1 MRGSVNIARPLVVQF
16 NTIKG
21 DLDALE
27 AVKGDLGTFIDIL
40 FPDADP
46 NLSGLRELALAQ
58 KEAAE
63 TPEDLL
69 SSMMQEITQPDIPPT
84 VEEVRLMSLH
94 KSKGFSSPYVFIA
107 GCVEG
112 ILPPAPDNDLP
123 KAAKDE
129 VLEEARRLGAD
140 RTPLLI
146 GKSPGGAEVL
156 PERTNEGIV
165 RRRLTRES
173 DDVLVERIDISVRR
187 RNDRCG
193 RDWRRRQGGRCSSG
207 YHRRGNGLPV
217 RISGY
222 DKGSQGHPLHQA
234 FEIGHQQSPEF
245 VQPNVFGDPS
255 ARCSYKVCLP

>member
-69 SSMMQEITQPDIPPT
+69 SSMMQEITQPDIPST

-129 VLEEARRLGAD
+129 VLEEARRLFYVAITRVKAD
-140 RTPLLI
+140 P
-146 GKSPGGAEVL
+146 A
-156 PERTNEGIV
+156 
-165 RRRLTRES
+165 
-173 DDVLVERIDISVRR
+173 
-187 RNDRCG
+187 NDRPG
-193 RDWRRRQGGRCSSG
+193 SLFITYAKQMTIADAYGANVAFQTQSG
-207 YHRRGNGLPV
+207 QMADLLPS
-217 RISGY
+217 R
-222 DKGSQGHPLHQA
+222 
-234 FEIGHQQSPEF
+234 FIGELGPAAPKP
-245 VQPNVFGDPS
+245 VAG
-255 ARCSYKVCLP
+255 